1 MTVKREATPKRQQA
15 STLNENLD
23 RLLNEVKDVNPT
35 LVDPLT
41 ANLATVCILSFQD
54 YTQPVSLINVGNSG
68 CGKTTVLDLI
78 MPDRDSTLKVLF
90 RCDNFTPAS
99 FVSHCSSV
107 KRGRLK
113 DVDLLPRVENKTLI
127 TKELAPVFR
136 GGKDDLVKTFAI
148 LTAVLDGKG
157 YVSQSGVHGTRG
169 YDYPLVFSWL
179 GATTPLPHSI
189 HALMAQLG
197 GRLLFWNMDSK
208 QQSHQELAN
217 FVQDDQFYIAHEYLR
232 GKVNDCLEIHFE
244 KHPPRSVNS
253 SEIEIPQQEAWLL
266 AGYAQVM
273 ARMRAAFR
281 ITEVHDDKKY
291 IAPVQESE
299 YRIIIMFRYI
309 VRSLALMNG
318 RREVSEDDL
327 RFLRH
332 IALSSMPEQR
342 RKVLKA
348 LLEVGS
354 EASTRDL
361 LERVKMSRPT
371 LLEYMEEI
379 GHLGVCSFLRGSNDE
394 TSYLSLD
401 KDFLFLLPQYDIEQE
416 LTDDLPF

>member
-1 MTVKREATPKRQQA
+1 M
-15 STLNENLD
+15 LNESLNG
-23 RLLNEVKDVNPT
+23 LLNEVEDVYPT
-35 LVDPLT
+35 LVDPLR
-41 ANLATVCILSFQD
+41 ANLATVCTLSFQD

-78 MPDRDSTLKVLF
+78 MPDREATQKVLF

-99 FVSHCSSV
+99 FVSHSTSV
-107 KRGRLK
+107 KRDTLK
-113 DVDLLPRVENKTLI
+113 DIDLLPKIENKSLI
-127 TKELAPVFR
+127 TKELAPIFR
-136 GGKDDLVKTFAI
+136 GSKDDLLKTFAI

-179 GATTPLPHSI
+179 GATTPLSHAI
-189 HALMAQLG
+189 HTMMAQLG

-208 QQSHQELAN
+208 QLSHEELAA
-217 FVQDDQFYIAHEYLR
+217 FVNDEQFYVAHEYLR
-232 GKVNDCLEIHFE
+232 GKVNDFLEYHFQQY
-244 KHPPRSVNS
+244 PPRSFSS
-253 SEIEIPQQEAWLL
+253 SEIDIGHTEAWLL

-281 ITEVHDDKKY
+281 ITEVKDDKKHVE
-291 IAPVQESE
+291 PVQESE
-299 YRIIIMFRYI
+299 YRIIIMFKYI
-309 VRSLALMNG
+309 VRSLALVNG
-318 RREVSEDDL
+318 RKQVVEDDL

-342 RKVLKA
+342 RKVLNA

-354 EASTRDL
+354 EASTKQL
-361 LERVKMSRPT
+361 LEKVKMSKPT

-379 GHLGVCSFLRGSNDE
+379 GHLGVCSFLKGSNDE
-394 TSYLSLD
+394 TSYLSLN
-401 KDFLFLLPQYDIEQE
+401 KDFLFLLPHYDIEQE
-416 LTDDLPF
+416 LTENLPF

>member
-1 MTVKREATPKRQQA
+1 MTGKRSTAQKEHQA
-15 STLNENLD
+15 LTLSESLD
-23 RLLNEVKDVNPT
+23 ALLNEIKGVYPA

-41 ANLATVCILSFQD
+41 VNLATVCMLAFRD

-68 CGKTTVLDLI
+68 CGKTTVLDMI
-78 MPDRDSTLKVLF
+78 MPDREDTQEVLI

-99 FVSHCSSV
+99 FVSHSTSV
-107 KRGRLK
+107 KRDTLR
-113 DVDLLPRVENKTLI
+113 DIDLLPKIENKTLI
-127 TKELAPVFR
+127 TKELAPLFR
-136 GGKDDLVKTFAI
+136 GNKDDLLKTFAI

-169 YDYPLVFSWL
+169 YDRPLVFSWL

-197 GRLLFWNMDSK
+197 GRLLFWNMDSQ
-208 QQSHQELAN
+208 QQSQEELAA
-217 FVQDDQFYIAHEYLR
+217 FVQDDQFYISHVHLR
-232 GKVNDCLEIHFE
+232 GRVNDFLESHF
-244 KHPPRSVNS
+244 KAYPPRSFNS
-253 SEIEIPQQEAWLL
+253 SEIEIGHTEAWLL

-281 ITEVHDDKKY
+281 ITEAHDDKKH

-299 YRIIIMFRYI
+299 YRIIIMFKYI

-327 RFLRH
+327 RFIRH

-354 EASTRDL
+354 EASTQDL
-361 LERVKMSRPT
+361 LERVKMSKPT

-379 GHLGVCSFLRGSNDE
+379 GHLGVCSFLKGSNDE
-394 TSYLSLD
+394 SSYLSLN
-401 KDFLFLLPQYDIEQE
+401 KDFLFLLPHYDIGQE
-416 LTDDLPF
+416 LTDNIPF

>member
-1 MTVKREATPKRQQA
+1 M
-15 STLNENLD
+15 LNANLD
-23 RLLNEVKDVNPT
+23 GLLSEVKEVYPT
-35 LVDPLT
+35 LVNPLT

-68 CGKTTVLDLI
+68 CGKTTVLDMI
-78 MPDRDSTLKVLF
+78 MPDREDTQEVLF

-99 FVSHCSSV
+99 FVSHSTSV
-107 KRGRLK
+107 KRDTLK
-113 DVDLLPRVENKTLI
+113 EIDLLPKIEDKTLI
-127 TKELAPVFR
+127 TKELAPLFR
-136 GGKDDLVKTFAI
+136 GNKDDLLKTFAI
-148 LTAVLDGKG
+148 LTSVLDGMG

-169 YDYPLVFSWL
+169 YDYALVFSWL

-208 QQSHQELAN
+208 SQSQEELAA
-217 FVQDDQFYIAHEYLR
+217 FVRDDQFYISHAHLR
-232 GKVNDCLEIHFE
+232 GRVNDFLESHF
-244 KHPPRSVNS
+244 KAYPPRSYNS
-253 SEIEIPQQEAWLL
+253 SEIGIGHTEAWLL
-266 AGYAQVM
+266 AGYARAM

-281 ITEVHDDKKY
+281 ITEVQNNKKHTE
-291 IAPVQESE
+291 PVQESE
-299 YRIIIMFRYI
+299 YRIIIMFKYI
-309 VRSLALMNG
+309 ARSLALMNG
-318 RREVSEDDL
+318 RRAVSEDDL

-354 EASTRDL
+354 EASTQDL
-361 LERVKMSRPT
+361 LGKVKMSKPT

-379 GHLGVCSFLRGSNDE
+379 SHLGVCSFLKGSNDG
-394 TSYLSLD
+394 TSYVSLN
-401 KDFLFLLPQYDIEQE
+401 KDFLFLLPHYDIGQE
-416 LTDDLPF
+416 FTDDIPF

>member
-1 MTVKREATPKRQQA
+1 LTSSE
-15 STLNENLD
+15 SLDNLKD
-23 RLLNEVKDVNPT
+23 EVADVYQT
-35 LVDPLT
+35 LVDPLM
-41 ANLATVCILSFQD
+41 ANLATVGILSFQD

-78 MPDRDSTLKVLF
+78 MPDRKTTREVLF

-99 FVSHCSSV
+99 FVSHSTSV
-107 KRGRLK
+107 KRDTLK
-113 DVDLLPRVENKTLI
+113 DIDLLPKIEDKALI
-127 TKELAPVFR
+127 TKELAPLFR
-136 GGKDDLVKTFAI
+136 GNKDDLLKTFAI
-148 LTAVLDGKG
+148 LTSVLDGMG

-169 YDYPLVFSWL
+169 YDRSLVFSWL

-208 QQSHQELAN
+208 QQSQEALAA
-217 FVQDDQFYIAHEYLR
+217 FVNEDDFYISHAHLR
-232 GKVNDCLEIHFE
+232 GRVNDFLESHFE
-244 KHPPRSVNS
+244 KHPPRSVMS
-253 SEIEIPQQEAWLL
+253 SEIEIGHIEAWLL
-266 AGYAQVM
+266 AGYAQIV

-281 ITEVHDDKKY
+281 ITEAGYEKKHT
-291 IAPVQESE
+291 APIHESE
-299 YRIIIMFRYI
+299 YRIIIMFKYI
-309 VRSLALMNG
+309 VRSMALLNN
-318 RREVSEDDL
+318 RREVSKDDL

-348 LLEVGS
+348 LLEIGS
-354 EASTRDL
+354 EASTKQL
-361 LERVKMSRPT
+361 MERVKMSKPT

-394 TSYLSLD
+394 TSYLTLN
-401 KDFLFLLPQYDIEQE
+401 KDFLFLLPHYDIGQE
-416 LTDDLPF
+416 FMDLPF

>member
-1 MTVKREATPKRQQA
+1 M
-15 STLNENLD
+15 LNENLD
-23 RLLNEVKDVNPT
+23 GLLNEVKDVYPT

-78 MPDRDSTLKVLF
+78 MPDREETQKVLF
-90 RCDNFTPAS
+90 RCDSFTPAS
-99 FVSHCSSV
+99 FVSHSTSV
-107 KRGRLK
+107 KRDTLEEI
-113 DVDLLPRVENKTLI
+113 DLLPKIENKSLI
-127 TKELAPVFR
+127 TKELAPIFR
-136 GGKDDLVKTFAI
+136 GSKEDLLKIFAI

-179 GATTPLPHSI
+179 GATTPLSKAVHTM
-189 HALMAQLG
+189 MAQLG

-208 QQSHQELAN
+208 QQSQEELAA
-217 FVQDDQFYIAHEYLR
+217 FVRDDQFYISHEYLR
-232 GKVNDCLEIHFE
+232 GKVNDFLEYHFQQY
-244 KHPPRSVNS
+244 PPRSFNS
-253 SEIEIPQQEAWLL
+253 SEIEIRHGEAWLL

-273 ARMRAAFR
+273 ARMRAAFW
-281 ITEVHDDKKY
+281 ITEVQHDKKHKE
-291 IAPVQESE
+291 PVQESE

-309 VRSLALMNG
+309 ARSLALMNG

-327 RFLRH
+327 HFLRH

-342 RKVLKA
+342 RKVLNA

-354 EASTRDL
+354 EASTQDL
-361 LERVKMSRPT
+361 LEKVKMSKPT

-379 GHLGVCSFLRGSNDE
+379 GHLGVCSFLKGSNQE
-394 TSYLSLD
+394 TAYLSLN
-401 KDFLFLLPQYDIEQE
+401 KDFLFLLPHYDIEQE
-416 LTDDLPF
+416 LIDLPF

>member
-1 MTVKREATPKRQQA
+1 M
-15 STLNENLD
+15 LNESLNG
-23 RLLNEVKDVNPT
+23 LLNEVEDVYPT

-41 ANLATVCILSFQD
+41 ASLATVCILSFQD

-68 CGKTTVLDLI
+68 CGKTTVLDLL
-78 MPDRDSTLKVLF
+78 MPDREATQKVLF

-99 FVSHCSSV
+99 FVSHSTSV
-107 KRGRLK
+107 KRDTLK
-113 DVDLLPRVENKTLI
+113 DIDLLPKIENKSLI
-127 TKELAPVFR
+127 TKELAPLFR
-136 GGKDDLVKTFAI
+136 GNRDDLLKTFAI
-148 LTAVLDGKG
+148 LTSVLDGMG

-197 GRLLFWNMDSK
+197 GRLLFWNMDSQ
-208 QQSHQELAN
+208 QQSQEELAA
-217 FVQDDQFYIAHEYLR
+217 FVQDDQFYISHAHLR
-232 GKVNDCLEIHFE
+232 GRVNDFLESHF
-244 KHPPRSVNS
+244 KACPPRSINS
-253 SEIEIPQQEAWLL
+253 SEIEIGHTEAWLL

-273 ARMRAAFR
+273 ARMRSAFR
-281 ITEVHDDKKY
+281 ITEVKDDKKHTE
-291 IAPVQESE
+291 PVQESE

-361 LERVKMSRPT
+361 LEKVKMSKPT

-379 GHLGVCSFLRGSNDE
+379 GHLGVCSFLKGSNDE
-394 TSYLSLD
+394 TSYLSLNE
-401 KDFLFLLPQYDIEQE
+401 KFLFLLPHYDIEQE
-416 LTDDLPF
+416 LTDTLPF